1 MIINALLNI
10 KMVCVV
16 LIEIGAWLQVMLNKG
31 CSYGVAIFPSSLAW
45 QMDPAWNQDHR
56 WIMSL
61 L

>member
-1 MIINALLNI
+1 
-10 KMVCVV
+10 MVCVV